1 MKYFYHDRNGE
12 LHGPAELDFLACAVL
27 LVLAL
32 SSLACLLPS
41 WRMKHASVTD
51 LLSVREG

>member
-1 MKYFYHDRNGE
+1 MPWTHLGY
-12 LHGPAELDFLACAVL
+12 AVL

-32 SSLACLLPS
+32 SSLACLLPA
-41 WRMKHASVTD
+41 WRMKRASVTD